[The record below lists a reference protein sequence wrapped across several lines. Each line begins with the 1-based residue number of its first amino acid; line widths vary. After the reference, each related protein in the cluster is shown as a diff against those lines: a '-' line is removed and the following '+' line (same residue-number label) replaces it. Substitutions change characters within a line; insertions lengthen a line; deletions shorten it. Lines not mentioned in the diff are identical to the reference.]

1 MIKFNKIKTT
11 LDGVFIIEPAIFSDE
26 RGFFMETYNK
36 REFTKI
42 GLDVDFVQDNHSKS
56 SKGVLRGL
64 HYQSKH
70 PQGKLVRVIKGRVF
84 DVAVDLRVGSP
95 NFGQY
100 YGVELSE
107 KNKRMF
113 YIPEGFAHGFL
124 ALEESEFVYK
134 TTDYYYSAY
143 DRGIRWNDPDI
154 NIKWPLDKIEDSRL
168 ILSEKDSN
176 LPFLKDIESP
186 FEYKK
191 G

>member
-11 LDGVFIIEPAIFSDE
+11 LDGVVIIEPAVYCDE

-36 REFTKI
+36 KEFNKL

-70 PQGKLVRVIKGRVF
+70 PQGKLVRVIRGRVF
-84 DVAVDLRVGSP
+84 DVAVDIRVGSP
-95 NFGQY
+95 SFGQY
-100 YGVELSE
+100 YAVELSE

-134 TTDYYYSAY
+134 TTDYYYAAY

-154 NIKWPLDKIEDSRL
+154 NIKWPLDKIGDSRL
-168 ILSEKDSN
+168 ILSDKDSK

-186 FEYKK
+186 FKYYK
-191 G
+191 

>member
-1 MIKFNKIKTT
+1 MLKFNKIETI
-11 LDGVFIIEPAIFSDE
+11 LEGAFIIEPVIFYDE

-36 REFTKI
+36 KEFNKI
-42 GLDVDFVQDNHSKS
+42 GLNVDFVQDNHSKS

-64 HYQSKH
+64 HFQSKH
-70 PQGKLVRVIKGRVF
+70 SQGKLVRVIKGRVF
-84 DVAVDLRVGSP
+84 DVAVDIRVGSP
-95 NFGQY
+95 SFGQY

-113 YIPEGFAHGFL
+113 YIPKGFAHGFL
-124 ALEESEFVYK
+124 ALEETEFVYK

-168 ILSEKDSN
+168 IISEKDSK
-176 LPFLKDIESP
+176 LPFLKDIELP
-186 FEYKK
+186 FKYEK
-191 G
+191 